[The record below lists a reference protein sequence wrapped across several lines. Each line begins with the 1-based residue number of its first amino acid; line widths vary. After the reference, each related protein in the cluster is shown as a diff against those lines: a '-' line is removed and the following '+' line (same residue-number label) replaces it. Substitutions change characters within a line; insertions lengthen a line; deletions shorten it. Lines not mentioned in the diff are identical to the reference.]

1 MDGWMDGWLNKML
14 RLNESRRPTLG
25 TLGLTTSEKDKESK
39 VRTPVVFT
47 LGWVWGPE
55 D

>member
-1 MDGWMDGWLNKML
+1 MDGWLNEML
-14 RLNESRRPTLG
+14 GLSLRPTLG

-39 VRTPVVFT
+39 VKSPSVFT
-47 LGWVWGPE
+47 LGWVWGSE